1 MSGRKSLPTVRV
13 NEKEPCRSA
22 QDNSKEEGESSHLSS
37 HHAESADWGRIHN
50 KNQKREFNAFYL

>member
-1 MSGRKSLPTVRV
+1 MPTVRV